1 MGFHNFFGQ
10 KIIFGGPVADPVKI
24 RGPGF
29 LLDFSWIPW
38 IFTGFSLDSHWI
50 FGGGETRGGNN
61 SSCPNIFLEVR
72 EKTKKHT
79 QSKEKLKK
87 KRNQIKLKVSNRRI
101 EQIYIYI

>member
-38 IFTGFSLDSHWI
+38 IFTGFSLDFHWI
-50 FGGGETRGGNN
+50 FNGGND
-61 SSCPNIFLEVR
+61 SSCPSIFPEVR
-72 EKTKKHT
+72 KD
-79 QSKEKLKK
+79 LP
-87 KRNQIKLKVSNRRI
+87 KR
-101 EQIYIYI
+101 YIYI